1 MIVVLTMSNCVVC
14 LHSMLFEELG
24 MSSSK

>member
-1 MIVVLTMSNCVVC
+1 MV
-14 LHSMLFEELG
+14 FEEIG

>member
-1 MIVVLTMSNCVVC
+1 MI
-14 LHSMLFEELG
+14 FEELG